1 LAKVASIRRTDQ
13 IIHAYYTVRRRL
25 PHALQEAVYQRAL
38 AIELSK
44 RDLIVAC
51 EVPYRVYYDEI
62 PIGYYR
68 ADLVINNVV
77 IIEGKRTQR
86 LAVAHVEQ
94 LERYLAV
101 ANVGVGL
108 LLNFGPV
115 AEIRRVENRGAFG
128 ATTHEERDN

>member
-1 LAKVASIRRTDQ
+1 MRHRDITDQ
-13 IIHAYYTVRRRL
+13 IINAYYRVRRQL

-44 RDLIVAC
+44 RDLVVAC
-51 EVPYRVYYDEI
+51 EVPYRVYYEQI

-68 ADLVINNVV
+68 ADILVNNVV
-77 IIEGKRTQR
+77 IIEVKRTQR

-101 ANVGVGL
+101 AGLQVGL
-108 LLNFGPV
+108 LLNFGPT
-115 AEIRRVENRGAFG
+115 AEIRRVENAGAFQV
-128 ATTHEERDN
+128 TTDEDQDN

>member
-1 LAKVASIRRTDQ
+1 MRHRDLTDQ
-13 IIHAYYTVRRRL
+13 IIHAFYTVRRRL
-25 PHALQEAVYQRAL
+25 PHSLEEAVYQRAL
-38 AIELSK
+38 AIELGK
-44 RDLIVAC
+44 HDLIVAR
-51 EVPYRVYYDEI
+51 EVSYTVYYD
-62 PIGYYR
+62 GVAVGFYR
-68 ADLVINNVV
+68 ADLLINSAVIVEV
-77 IIEGKRTQR
+77 KRTHR

-115 AEIRRVENRGAFG
+115 AEIRRVEHRGAFG

>member
-1 LAKVASIRRTDQ
+1 MRHRDITDQ
-13 IIHAYYTVRRRL
+13 IINAYYRVRRQL

-51 EVPYRVYYDEI
+51 EVPYRVYYEQI

-68 ADLVINNVV
+68 ADILVNNVV
-77 IIEGKRTQR
+77 IIEVKRTQR

-101 ANVGVGL
+101 AGLQVGL

-115 AEIRRVENRGAFG
+115 AEIRRVEYRGTFG
-128 ATTHEERDN
+128 AP